1 MIYAVGDIHGH
12 LDKLDHALARIA
24 ADGGAEAPVV
34 FLGDLV
40 DRGPASC
47 QVIDRLLEGRA
58 AGRDWTVLL
67 GNHDRLFLDFLEE
80 GRIWSEHIKSGVSW
94 LNPRMGGVETL
105 ASYGVEASEEA
116 PALEAARAA
125 VPEAHQEFLRSLP
138 RLHEVGDL
146 LFVHAGIDPRKP
158 LDWQDPVD
166 LIWIRDRFL
175 SYRDPLP
182 WLVVHGHSAVDYPE
196 HCGNR
201 VNLDGGA
208 GHGRALIPAVI
219 EGREV
224 SLLTDRGRVA
234 LRP

>member
-12 LDKLDHALARIA
+12 LDKLDQALALIE

-94 LNPRMGGVETL
+94 LNPRMGGAVTL
-105 ASYGVEASEEA
+105 ASYGVEASEDA

-175 SYRDPLP
+175 NYRDPLP

-208 GHGRALIPAVI
+208 GHGRDLIPAVI

>member
-12 LDKLDHALARIA
+12 LDKLDQALARIE
-24 ADGGAEAPVV
+24 ADGGADAPVV

-94 LNPRMGGVETL
+94 LNPRMGGAVTL

-125 VPEAHQEFLRSLP
+125 VPEAHREFLRSLP

-175 SYRDPLP
+175 NYRDPLP

-208 GHGRALIPAVI
+208 GHGRDLIPAVI

>member
-12 LDKLDHALARIA
+12 LDKLDQALARIE

-47 QVIDRLLEGRA
+47 QVIERLLEGRA

-94 LNPRMGGVETL
+94 LNPRMGGAVTL

-125 VPEAHQEFLRSLP
+125 VPEAHREFLRSLP

-175 SYRDPLP
+175 NYRDPLP

-208 GHGRALIPAVI
+208 GHGRDLIPAVI